1 MRSDTSDLDVMLGDP
16 RRAVRRM
23 IIPLIISFSIVQI
36 NSFADMSWCSGLG
49 YEATAG
55 ISTISPIYWIIS
67 GFGAGIGVGA
77 STLVSRHL
85 ATKNRIG
92 ADETA
97 SNALLVSF
105 ILSLALMPVLLLSI
119 RPMMSLMGAE
129 DVSDYGYDYM
139 APMVV
144 LCLFIVSEEV
154 LAGLVRSEGAAKR
167 SMMMIVS
174 AAALNIVLDPVLIY
188 VLDMGVMGAGLAT
201 AIASMLSCTIGIAW
215 YLREM
220 MEVKLRF
227 TTFKPNAG
235 IIRSILGVGVP
246 RATESIV
253 VNGMSMVERYFVII
267 CAGSFGSALFSIP
280 WRFVTISCVISMAC
294 AAAIVPICSAA
305 MGSEDYGKAR
315 EAYVYGTRICTIIIL
330 AMTAFMFVFA
340 ELCVTPF
347 SFSEDMVAYRH
358 EFAEVLRLYCVF
370 IPFVGLIDMGS
381 AMLQALRRANISMW
395 SSLARN
401 IAIVVLFALT
411 CHTDLMTMFAGMAAA
426 EVAGGL
432 LMIALAAYCFRVK
445 TGMRVRILGGFRE
458 A

>member
-1 MRSDTSDLDVMLGDP
+1 MRSGTSDLDVMLGDP

-23 IIPLIISFSIVQI
+23 MIPLIISFSIVQI

-85 ATKNRIG
+85 ATGNRRV
-92 ADETA
+92 ADHTA
-97 SNALLVSF
+97 SNALL
-105 ILSLALMPVLLLSI
+105 LSLLLSIALMPCLLLSI
-119 RPMMSLMGAE
+119 RPMMSLMGAD

-139 APMVV
+139 APMVI
-144 LCLFIVSEEV
+144 LCLFIVADEV
-154 LAGLVRSEGAAKR
+154 LAGLVRSEGAAKK
-167 SMMMIVS
+167 SMAMVVS
-174 AAALNIVLDPVLIY
+174 AAGLNIVLDPVLIY

-201 AIASMLSCTIGIAW
+201 AIASILSCSIGIAW
-215 YLREM
+215 YLRGS
-220 MEVKLRF
+220 MEVKIGFRD
-227 TTFKPNAG
+227 FKPDIG
-235 IIRSILGVGVP
+235 IIKSILGVGIP

-305 MGSEDYGKAR
+305 LGSEDYGKAR
-315 EAYVYGTRICTIIIL
+315 EAYAYGTRICTLIIL
-330 AMTAFMFVFA
+330 AMTVFMFIFA

-347 SFSEDMVAYRH
+347 TFSEDMMAYRH
-358 EFAEVLRLYCVF
+358 EFAEVLRLYCIF

-381 AMLQALRRANISMW
+381 AMLQSLRRANISMW

-401 IAIVVLFALT
+401 IVIVALFALT
-411 CHTDLMTMFAGMAAA
+411 CHTDLMTMFVGMAAA
-426 EVAGGL
+426 EVAGGI
-432 LMIALAAYCFRVK
+432 LMVALAAYCFRIK
-445 TGMRVRILGGFRE
+445 TGLHIRILRNAQDE
-458 A
+458 